1 MYPLSNKGNLMVM
14 EFESTHV
21 VITTVLLLL
30 VDIDIA
36 DNILVCLI
44 IKRNL
49 QTRITINYLP
59 VNLAF
64 SNILFATFITPKVIV
79 SLNLRK

>member
-1 MYPLSNKGNLMVM
+1 M

-44 IKRNL
+44 KKRNL
-49 QTRITINYLP
+49 QTRYVQDVKIMKQVHL
-59 VNLAF
+59 L
-64 SNILFATFITPKVIV
+64 
-79 SLNLRK
+79 LNFRNRNKG

>member
-1 MYPLSNKGNLMVM
+1 M

-44 IKRNL
+44 IKMNL
-49 QTRITINYLP
+49 QARYVQDVKIMKQVHL
-59 VNLAF
+59 L
-64 SNILFATFITPKVIV
+64 
-79 SLNLRK
+79 LNFRNKG

>member
-1 MYPLSNKGNLMVM
+1 MVM

-49 QTRITINYLP
+49 QARYVQDVKIMKQVHLLP
-59 VNLAF
+59 NF
-64 SNILFATFITPKVIV
+64 RNKG
-79 SLNLRK
+79 

>member
-1 MYPLSNKGNLMVM
+1 M

-44 IKRNL
+44 KKRDL
-49 QTRITINYLP
+49 QTRYVQDVKIMKQVHL
-59 VNLAF
+59 L
-64 SNILFATFITPKVIV
+64 
-79 SLNLRK
+79 LNFRNRNKG

>member
-1 MYPLSNKGNLMVM
+1 M

-36 DNILVCLI
+36 DNIPCLFDYQNESE
-44 IKRNL
+44 KNE
-49 QTRITINYLP
+49 
-59 VNLAF
+59 
-64 SNILFATFITPKVIV
+64 
-79 SLNLRK
+79 

>member
-1 MYPLSNKGNLMVM
+1 MMVM

-49 QTRITINYLP
+49 QARYVQDVKIMKQVHL
-59 VNLAF
+59 L
-64 SNILFATFITPKVIV
+64 
-79 SLNLRK
+79 LNFRNKG

>member
-1 MYPLSNKGNLMVM
+1 MVM
-14 EFESTHV
+14 EFESTYV

-36 DNILVCLI
+36 DNILVCFI

-49 QTRITINYLP
+49 QARYVQDVKSWNK
-59 VNLAF
+59 
-64 SNILFATFITPKVIV
+64 FIY
-79 SLNLRK
+79 S

>member
-1 MYPLSNKGNLMVM
+1 M

-44 IKRNL
+44 IKMNL
-49 QTRITINYLP
+49 KKMNKKIS
-59 VNLAF
+59 VGD
-64 SNILFATFITPKVIV
+64 V
-79 SLNLRK
+79 SLFFSVTGWSWSLNQLM